1 MEFNKMLYDLRKKK
15 GISQEEL
22 ANEINV
28 TRQTISKWE
37 LGESTPDMEKMIS
50 LSNYFDTTLDE
61 LVLGRKSSSL
71 EENNKET
78 AVTKIM
84 NKKILTQENQM
95 RIRKGLRI
103 AGIVALIILSIDI
116 TSMIIYFVL
125 NGVPQ

>member
-1 MEFNKMLYDLRKKK
+1 MEFNKILYDLRKKK

-37 LGESTPDMEKMIS
+37 LGESTPDMEKMIA
-50 LSNYFDTTLDE
+50 LSNYFDITLDE
-61 LVLGRKSSSL
+61 LVLGRKPSSI
-71 EENNKET
+71 EENKKET
-78 AVTKIM
+78 VVTKIM
-84 NKKILTQENQM
+84 NNKILTQENQKK
-95 RIRKGLRI
+95 IRAGLRI

>member
-1 MEFNKMLYDLRKKK
+1 MEFNKKLYDLRKKK

-22 ANEINV
+22 ANEVNV

-37 LGESTPDMEKMIS
+37 LGESTPDMEKMIA
-50 LSNYFDTTLDE
+50 LSNYFDITLDE
-61 LVLGRKSSSL
+61 LVLGRKPSL

-84 NKKILTQENQM
+84 NNKILTQENQKK
-95 RIRKGLRI
+95 IRKGLRL

-116 TSMIIYFVL
+116 TSMLIYFVL
-125 NGVPQ
+125 NGVPK

>member
-1 MEFNKMLYDLRKKK
+1 MEFNKKLYDLRKKK

-22 ANEINV
+22 ANEVNV

-37 LGESTPDMEKMIS
+37 LGESTPDMEKMIA
-50 LSNYFDTTLDE
+50 LSNYFDITLDE
-61 LVLGRKSSSL
+61 LVLGRKPSL

-84 NKKILTQENQM
+84 NNKILTQENQKK
-95 RIRKGLRI
+95 IRKGLRL

-125 NGVPQ
+125 NGVPK

>member
-37 LGESTPDMEKMIS
+37 LGESTPDMEKMIA
-50 LSNYFDTTLDE
+50 LSNYFDITLDE
-61 LVLGRKSSSL
+61 LVLGRKPSSI
-71 EENNKET
+71 EENKKET
-78 AVTKIM
+78 EVSKIM
-84 NKKILTQENQM
+84 NNKILTHENQKK
-95 RIRKGLRI
+95 IRTGLRI

>member
-37 LGESTPDMEKMIS
+37 LGESTPDMEKMIA
-50 LSNYFDTTLDE
+50 LSNYFDITLDE
-61 LVLGRKSSSL
+61 LVLGRKPSSI
-71 EENNKET
+71 EENKKET
-78 AVTKIM
+78 AVSKIM
-84 NKKILTQENQM
+84 NNKILTHENQKK
-95 RIRKGLRI
+95 IRTGLRI